1 MAFKVGD
8 ILSSL
13 SNSSSP
19 FDDGTGEFLPID
31 VEVAKRNLKL
41 AERAKENGEKS
52 VPSIATSKKDAM
64 AVEIDTYINHLV
76 LLAKDKFVDRL
87 KAIDE
92 LSKVQSGSLQ
102 YITEIYENAK
112 AELKTTA
119 REHYNSLFT
128 AKREWVLGEAEFS
141 AFREEHRRIGPARY
155 PANKTRIFGWIF
167 LITIIE
173 IMTNAYALGA
183 AHPSGPIG
191 VVLEIFMFGIANV
204 GVAFLLG
211 CYVWRYFFHV
221 SMAFK
226 FLAVALALPM
236 MIFVV
241 FLNFFLAH
249 YRDAISKLADN
260 DLTALQM
267 MTLMQKLGGQARDT
281 LMHNPL
287 VLDDFKS
294 YLLLFVGLLASI
306 FATLKSFQLDDAYPG
321 YGKIS
326 REQDDLAQNFN
337 DEQTFAFKDMND
349 LVDDYSSQINT
360 QLGFIKSG
368 DARVTSRENDKKQ
381 LFEKY
386 NNWLTAAQSVGEAL
400 YAFYREENMKA
411 RKAKKEPKCF
421 SSTSFN
427 LSSDTKVKLAAPKKK
442 SSSFTTIEKTCK
454 KYLDDLNTKSA
465 QYQSKFKDIE
475 NMSPDKVLGNK
486 FKEPTVFK
494 D

>member
-1 MAFKVGD
+1 MAFKIGEL
-8 ILSSL
+8 LSSL
-13 SNSSSP
+13 SNSASP
-19 FDDGTGEFLPID
+19 FDDGSGEFLPID
-31 VEVAKRNLKL
+31 VEVAKKNLKL
-41 AERAKENGEKS
+41 AERARENGEKS
-52 VPSIATSKKDAM
+52 VPSATTSRKDAM

-76 LLAKDKFVDRL
+76 LMAKDKFVDRL

-102 YITEIYENAK
+102 YITEIYENAR

-128 AKREWVLGEAEFS
+128 AKREWVLGEAEFA
-141 AFREEHRRIGPARY
+141 AFREKHNRIGPARY
-155 PANKTRIFGWIF
+155 PSNKTKIFGWIF
-167 LITIIE
+167 LITIVE

-191 VVLEIFMFGIANV
+191 VILEIFMFGIANV

-211 CYVWRYFFHV
+211 CYIWRYFFHIA
-221 SMAFK
+221 SAQK
-226 FLAVALALPM
+226 ILAIVLALPM
-236 MIFVV
+236 MCFIV

-260 DLTALQM
+260 DLSALQM

-281 LMHNPL
+281 LIQNPL
-287 VLDDFKS
+287 VMDDFKS

-306 FATLKSFQLDDAYPG
+306 FATKKSFELDDPYPG

-326 REQDDLAQNFN
+326 REQDDLASNFN
-337 DEQTFAFKDMND
+337 DEQTFALKDMND

-360 QLGFIKSG
+360 QLGFIKTG
-368 DARVTSRENDKKQ
+368 DSRVNTRENDKKQ
-381 LFEKY
+381 LFDKY
-386 NNWLTAAQSVGEAL
+386 NNWLTVAQSVGEAL

-421 SSTSFN
+421 GSTSFN
-427 LSSDTKVKLAAPKKK
+427 LSADTKVKLSAPKRTA
-442 SSSFTTIEKTCK
+442 SSYASVEKTCK
-454 KYLDDLNTKSA
+454 KYLDDLNSKSA
-465 QYQSKFKDIE
+465 EFQGKFKDIE
-475 NMSPDKVLGNK
+475 NMSPDKILGSK
-486 FKEPTVFK
+486 FKEPTIFK